1 MRDVAVISFASS
13 AVAEDWEH
21 NETET
26 IVPVVRDA
34 LAHSGLPKSEIGFV
48 CSGSLDYLQGGP
60 FAFVSGLD
68 AVGAWPPLRESHVEM
83 DAAWALYEAWVAIQT
98 GEVDAAL
105 VYGFG
110 KSSPGDLHEI
120 MALQIDP
127 YYVLPLWPSMV
138 DVAALQ
144 ASAYL
149 EASGHTEKDLAEVAA
164 RAQRNGQ
171 QNPDAV
177 RKGELS
183 ADDVL
188 AQPVTH
194 HPLRDADIAPITD
207 GAAAVVIAAGDLAR
221 RVCDRPAW
229 IRGIEHRIE
238 AHGLGVRDLTS
249 SESAQGAARGG
260 RRRERQGRRRGAAR
274 PVQPRGTAAR
284 GGAGPE
290 RQDGDQSVG
299 RPPGVESRHERG
311 PHPDRRGRASH
322 HERRGESRRRACRQR
337 PLPPTEP
344 RLRPGGGLMAV
355 RMQRSQDGGAKE
367 PCNGW

>member
-34 LAHSGLPKSEIGFV
+34 LAQSGLPKTDIGFV

-110 KSSPGDLHEI
+110 KSSPGELHEI
-120 MALQIDP
+120 MALQADP

-149 EASGHTEKDLAEVAA
+149 EASGRTDKDFAEVAA
-164 RAQRNGQ
+164 RSQRNAR

-177 RKGELS
+177 RKGDVT

-207 GAAAVVIAAGDLAR
+207 GAAAVVLAAGDLAR
-221 RVCDRPAW
+221 SVCERPAW
-229 IRGIEHRIE
+229 IRRIEHRIE
-238 AHGLGVRDLTS
+238 AHGLGVRDLTT
-249 SESAQGAARGG
+249 SESARAAAQAAGVAGGNVDVAELHAQFSHEELLLAEALGLNGKTVINPSGGPLASNPVMSAGLIRIGEVARRITNGDASRGVG
-260 RRRERQGRRRGAAR
+260 HAAS
-274 PVQPRGTAAR
+274 
-284 GGAGPE
+284 GPCLQQNLVCVLE
-290 RQDGDQSVG
+290 
-299 RPPGVESRHERG
+299 
-311 PHPDRRGRASH
+311 
-322 HERRGESRRRACRQR
+322 GE
-337 PLPPTEP
+337 
-344 RLRPGGGLMAV
+344 
-355 RMQRSQDGGAKE
+355 
-367 PCNGW
+367 